1 MWVTDGGFFMSTR
14 NQTILVLGATGRQ
27 GGAAARALFARGFA
41 VKALTRDP
49 DKPAAQAL
57 MTLGVSVVKGDIDE
71 PRLLLEAMHGVDGVF
86 SVQTP
91 YGPGG
96 VNHETR
102 AGIAVAEAAKAAG
115 VAHLVYSSVGGAERG
130 TGIPHFESKYL
141 VEQHIR
147 RAGLHATIIRPVFF
161 MENFA
166 QTGPK
171 EVGGELVLRI
181 ALSPETRLQ
190 MIAVHDIGVF
200 AALAFEGREGIAGRT
215 LEIAGDELSMTEL
228 AQTFAAA
235 AGRPV
240 RLQRQP
246 FAELEARNAET
257 AKMFGWFEAG
267 GYKAD
272 LAALRR
278 LSPDL
283 ATLASWLASGSWTP
297 PRS

>member
-1 MWVTDGGFFMSTR
+1 MATR

-57 MTLGVSVVKGDIDE
+57 MKLGVSVVKGDIDE

-267 GYKAD
+267 GYRAD

-278 LSPDL
+278 MSPGL
-283 ATLASWLASGSWTP
+283 ATLASWLASGSWAP
-297 PRS
+297 PKS

>member
-1 MWVTDGGFFMSTR
+1 V
-14 NQTILVLGATGRQ
+14 I
-27 GGAAARALFARGFA
+27 
-41 VKALTRDP
+41 
-49 DKPAAQAL
+49 
-57 MTLGVSVVKGDIDE
+57 
-71 PRLLLEAMHGVDGVF
+71 
-86 SVQTP
+86 
-91 YGPGG
+91 
-96 VNHETR
+96 HETQ
-102 AGIAVAEAAKAAG
+102 AGIAVADAAKVAS

-147 RAGLHATIIRPVFF
+147 EAGLHATILRPVFF

-181 ALSPETRLQ
+181 ALSSETRLQ

-200 AALAFEGREGIAGRT
+200 AALAFEAREGIAGRT
-215 LEIAGDELSMTEL
+215 LEIAGDELSMTAL

-246 FAELEARNAET
+246 LAELEARSAET

-267 GYKAD
+267 GYRAD
-272 LAALRR
+272 LAALRHVN
-278 LSPDL
+278 PDL
-283 ATLASWLASGSWTP
+283 TTLASWLASGSWTQ
-297 PRS
+297 PRT

>member
-1 MWVTDGGFFMSTR
+1 MWVTDGVFFMSTR

-147 RAGLHATIIRPVFF
+147 EAGLHATIIRPVFF

-171 EVGGELVLRI
+171 EVGGELVLRM

-240 RLQRQP
+240 QFQRQP

-267 GYKAD
+267 GYQAD

-278 LSPDL
+278 VSPDL
-283 ATLASWLASGSWTP
+283 ETLASWLASGSWTP

>member
-1 MWVTDGGFFMSTR
+1 MSTR

-27 GGAAARALFARGFA
+27 GGAAARALSARGFA

-57 MTLGVSVVKGDIDE
+57 MTLGVSVVKGNIDE

-102 AGIAVAEAAKAAG
+102 AGIAVAEAARAAG

-147 RAGLHATIIRPVFF
+147 EAGLYATIIRPVFF

-171 EVGGELVLRI
+171 EVGGELVLRM

-240 RLQRQP
+240 RFQRQP

-267 GYKAD
+267 GYQAD

-278 LSPDL
+278 VSPHL

-297 PRS
+297 PRY

>member
-1 MWVTDGGFFMSTR
+1 MSTG

-57 MTLGVSVVKGDIDE
+57 MTLGVSVVKGNIDE

-102 AGIAVAEAAKAAG
+102 AGIAVAEAARAAG

-147 RAGLHATIIRPVFF
+147 EAGLYATIIRPVFF

-171 EVGGELVLRI
+171 EVGGELVLRM

-200 AALAFEGREGIAGRT
+200 AALAFEGREGVAGRT

-228 AQTFAAA
+228 AQKFAAA

-240 RLQRQP
+240 QFQRQP
-246 FAELEARNAET
+246 FAELEARSAET

-267 GYKAD
+267 GYRAD

-278 LSPDL
+278 VSPDL
-283 ATLASWLASGSWTP
+283 ATLASWLASGGWTP

>member
-1 MWVTDGGFFMSTR
+1 MSTG

-71 PRLLLEAMHGVDGVF
+71 PRLLLDAMHGVDGVF

-147 RAGLHATIIRPVFF
+147 KAGLHATILRPVFF

-166 QTGPK
+166 QAGPK
-171 EVGGELVLRI
+171 EVGGELVLRM

-200 AALAFEGREGIAGRT
+200 AALAFEGREGISGRT

-240 RLQRQP
+240 QFQRQP
-246 FAELEARNAET
+246 FAELEARSAET
-257 AKMFGWFEAG
+257 AASFQPH
-267 GYKAD
+267 
-272 LAALRR
+272 AA
-278 LSPDL
+278 
-283 ATLASWLASGSWTP
+283 T
-297 PRS
+297 

>member
-1 MWVTDGGFFMSTR
+1 MLTR

-57 MTLGVSVVKGDIDE
+57 MMLGVSLVKGDIDE
-71 PRLLLEAMHGVDGVF
+71 PRLLLDAMHGVDGVF

-96 VNHETR
+96 VDHETR

-147 RAGLHATIIRPVFF
+147 EAGLHATIIRPVFF

-171 EVGGELVLRI
+171 EVDGELVLRM

>member
-1 MWVTDGGFFMSTR
+1 MTDRMQPSSR
-14 NQTILVLGATGRQ
+14 NKTVLVLGATGHQ
-27 GGAAARALFARGFA
+27 GGATARALVARGFA

-57 MTLGVSVVKGDIDE
+57 VTLGVSVVKGDIDE

-86 SVQTP
+86 SVHTP

-96 VNHETR
+96 VSHETQ
-102 AGIAVAEAAKAAG
+102 AGIAVADAAKVSG

-147 RAGLHATIIRPVFF
+147 AAGLHATILRPVFF

-166 QTGPK
+166 QSGPK

-190 MIAVHDIGVF
+190 MIAVRDIGVF

-215 LEIAGDELSMTEL
+215 VEIAGDELSMTAL

-240 RLQRQP
+240 QLQRQP
-246 FAELEARNAET
+246 IAELEARSAET
-257 AKMFGWFEAG
+257 AKMFGWFEAS
-267 GYKAD
+267 GYRAD

-278 LSPDL
+278 VNPDL
-283 ATLASWLASGSWTP
+283 MTLASWLASGSWTP
-297 PRS
+297 PGS